1 MSIAQSQI
9 PPPGLTGSGSTGF
22 KSQPFKLAER
32 VLIGRRAV
40 LEMLTYCVYAPLS
53 VRWTS
58 PAEHALAAFK
68 DRVHSLLKKNALG
81 HPVENGCHSR
91 D

>member
-1 MSIAQSQI
+1 VSFAQSQI
-9 PPPGLTGSGSTGF
+9 PPPGLTGSGSTGIR
-22 KSQPFKLAER
+22 SQPYLNVLRA
-32 VLIGRRAV
+32 LIGRRAV
-40 LEMLTYCVYAPLS
+40 LEMLTYFVYAPLS
-53 VRWTS
+53 VRCTS

-68 DRVHSLLKKNALG
+68 NRGHSSIQKKSLG